1 MAINFKLILG
11 IIGIISL
18 RYHAPR
24 QFLDSRLQLSNL
36 KDIIIEESPVQQQLM
51 ITFPTTP
58 V

>member
-18 RYHAPR
+18 LYVPPR
-24 QFLDSRLQLSNL
+24 QFLDSCLQLSIL
-36 KDIIIEESPVQQQLM
+36 KDIIIEESLVQQLM
-51 ITFPTTP
+51 IVVPTTP